1 MGLLIPARTKI
12 DAGFLVTSGTSPSG
26 SETPFTKSTTSR
38 ALPLQDNYYWSTTN
52 LVASGINE
60 TNEMAGTKSLS
71 IPITLSSDLDSLSP
85 VIDTQRMSMVAV
97 ANQINKIDSSSDVF
111 PTSTYRAMT
120 EPEGDNHSAIYLT
133 KKINLETPATSLRVL
148 FDAAREPDADI
159 KVLFKT
165 LRVDDAFDFDEMS
178 FTFFNDDGTV
188 AGSGGPDVTTRPSEN
203 INEFL
208 EHEYT
213 AGVTDDGIG
222 SPLEEFVS
230 FQIKIVM
237 RTTNQT
243 EPPRLKNLRVL
254 ALAT

>member
-1 MGLLIPARTKI
+1 
-12 DAGFLVTSGTSPSG
+12 
-26 SETPFTKSTTSR
+26 
-38 ALPLQDNYYWSTTN
+38 

-60 TNEMAGTKSLS
+60 TNEMSGTKSLS
-71 IPITLSSDLDSLSP
+71 IPLTLSSDLNALSP
-85 VIDTQRMSMVAV
+85 VIDTQRMSMYAV
-97 ANQINKIDSSSDVF
+97 ANQINKIDSSSDVY
-111 PTSTYRAMT
+111 PTSIYRAMT
-120 EPEGDNHSAIYLT
+120 EPDGDNHSAIYLT

-148 FDAAREPDADI
+148 LDAVRQSDASI
-159 KVLFKT
+159 KLLFKT

-188 AGSGGPDVTTRPSEN
+188 AGSGGPDVTTRPSERK
-203 INEFL
+203 NEFL

-222 SPLEEFVS
+222 SPLEEFIA

-237 RTTNQT
+237 RTTNQSL
-243 EPPRLKNLRVL
+243 PPLIKQLRVL

>member
-1 MGLLIPARTKI
+1 
-12 DAGFLVTSGTSPSG
+12 
-26 SETPFTKSTTSR
+26 
-38 ALPLQDNYYWSTTN
+38 
-52 LVASGINE
+52 
-60 TNEMAGTKSLS
+60 
-71 IPITLSSDLDSLSP
+71 
-85 VIDTQRMSMVAV
+85 MVAV

>member
-1 MGLLIPARTKI
+1 MGILVPARTKI
-12 DAGFLVTSGTSPSG
+12 DAGFLATSGTSPSG
-26 SETPFTKSTTSR
+26 SETPFTKSTTRR
-38 ALPLQDNYYWSTTN
+38 ALPLQDNYYWDTTN

-60 TNEMAGTKSLS
+60 TNEMSGTKSLS
-71 IPITLSSDLDSLSP
+71 IPLTLSSDLNALSP
-85 VIDTQRMSMVAV
+85 VIDTQRMSMYAV
-97 ANQINKIDSSSDVF
+97 ANQINKIDSSSDVY
-111 PTSTYRAMT
+111 PTSIYRAMT
-120 EPEGDNHSAIYLT
+120 EPDGDNHSAIYLT

-148 FDAAREPDADI
+148 LDAVRQSDASI
-159 KVLFKT
+159 KLLFKI

-188 AGSGGPDVTTRPSEN
+188 AGSGGPDVTTRPSERK
-203 INEFL
+203 NEFL

-222 SPLEEFVS
+222 SPLEEFIA

-237 RTTNQT
+237 RTTNQSL
-243 EPPRLKNLRVL
+243 PPLIKQLRVL